1 MAGPVRG
8 IYGTVQLHTSGQYKS
23 WDGTKVGMVHSS
35 GQYKSQ
41 DGTYVGTVHDLVY
54 CMAPAKINV
63 ITMVFTAGLKPHSLY
78 M

>member
-1 MAGPVRG
+1 MWPGQYEVFTARYNYTRRDGTKF
-8 IYGTVQLHTSGQYKS
+8 GTVHTLGQYKS
-23 WDGTKVGMVHSS
+23 RD
-35 GQYKSQ
+35 
-41 DGTYVGTVHDLVY
+41 DTYVGTVHDLVY